1 MDISDPDHPPTVPG
15 AGQSWWDGEWKWVP
29 PHCEPTGNDPGF
41 CGGHWQWVRGDDK
54 PCSVHDGHVL
64 TPEELQGNGGCMI
77 FIAVGLAGLGGGVL
91 SLFA

>member
-1 MDISDPDHPPTVPG
+1 
-15 AGQSWWDGEWKWVP
+15 
-29 PHCEPTGNDPGF
+29 
-41 CGGHWQWVRGDDK
+41 
-54 PCSVHDGHVL
+54 VHDGHVL